1 MNNAGREAGQEKLG
15 ACCHAPAMYQ
25 KQHQGEQDNK

>member
-1 MNNAGREAGQEKLG
+1 MNSAGREAGQEKLG
-15 ACCHAPAMYQ
+15 ACCHAPAMHQ